1 MNNSK
6 ATEFNLKLYCLHYN
20 ECDPKKCT
28 ALKLKKF
35 DLLKIIN
42 KVKGSLNKALTL
54 NPFSKKEV
62 SIDDRKRILKY
73 GLIVIDCSWKT
84 LLNIKYLNNEYA
96 RKLPPLMAANPVN
109 YGRIGQL
116 SSIEALASALYIS
129 DFEDQAKEIL
139 SLFKWGESFMT
150 LNESPLAEY
159 KSATSNEEVYKIE
172 KEFF

>member
-1 MNNSK
+1 MNNLK
-6 ATEFNLKLYCLHYN
+6 AIEFNLKLYCLHYN

-62 SIDDRKRILKY
+62 SINDRKRILKY

-84 LLNIKYLNNEYA
+84 LLNIKNLNKEYA
-96 RKLPPLMAANPVN
+96 RRLPPLLAANPVN
-109 YGRIGQL
+109 YGKWEKL
-116 SSIEALASALYIS
+116 TSAEAIAATLFITKFDDY
-129 DFEDQAKEIL
+129 AKLIL
-139 SLFKWGESFMT
+139 SKFSWG
-150 LNESPLAEY
+150 N
-159 KSATSNEEVYKIE
+159 
-172 KEFF
+172 EFFKINY

>member
-6 ATEFNLKLYCLHYN
+6 STEFNLKLYCLHYN

-42 KVKGSLNKALTL
+42 KVKGSLNKALIL

-84 LLNIKYLNNEYA
+84 LLNIKNLNNEYA
-96 RKLPPLMAANPVN
+96 RRLPPLIAANPVN
-109 YGRIGQL
+109 YGKWEKL
-116 SSIEALASALYIS
+116 TSAEAIAATLYITKF
-129 DFEDQAKEIL
+129 DDYAKLIL
-139 SLFKWGESFMT
+139 SKFTWG
-150 LNESPLAEY
+150 N
-159 KSATSNEEVYKIE
+159 
-172 KEFF
+172 EFFKINY